1 MSDPPLRTRDAR
13 NARST
18 SSRPRRLIA
27 LAAVMVFTVVA
38 LAAHDLTPSR
48 STEAA
53 DFRGSLAGQLLVAT
67 ADMPDP
73 RFARTVIYMVRHDA
87 TGAQGLV
94 VNQPLGD
101 IPLAMLLDRA
111 ALESKGVNGVVRVH
125 SGGPLEPR
133 RVFVLHT
140 GDYSGELTL
149 PVKDGIALTWDPAIL
164 LAIARGGG
172 PRQLLFA
179 LGYAGWGPGQL
190 EREMKSGAW
199 GKAAADEAILFDS
212 ADESKWERAIARRK
226 IDL

>member
-1 MSDPPLRTRDAR
+1 MPEPSLGRRDVP
-13 NARST
+13 NARPT
-18 SSRPRRLIA
+18 RSRPRRLTA
-27 LAAVMVFTVVA
+27 LAGVMMLIVVA
-38 LAAHDLTPSR
+38 LVAHGVTPGR

-53 DFRGSLAGQLLVAT
+53 DFRGSLVGQLLVAT

-94 VNQPLGD
+94 VNRPLGD
-101 IPLAMLLDRA
+101 IPLAVLLDRA
-111 ALESKGVNGVVRVH
+111 SLESKDVHGAVRLH

-140 GDYSGELTL
+140 GEYPGDLSL
-149 PVKDGIALTWDPAIL
+149 PVGDGITLTWDPAIL
-164 LAIARGGG
+164 LAIARGAG
-172 PRQLLFA
+172 PRRLLFA

-199 GKAAADEAILFDS
+199 VKASADEAILFDS